1 MITSLLLYEATGFD
15 PYENLSIEQYLLE
28 TLQPGQ
34 CILYLWQNQN
44 TVVIGRN
51 QNPWVECRTSLLG
64 NEDGKLA
71 RRLSGGGAVFHDLG
85 NLNFTFLMSDEDFN
99 IEKQLSVI
107 GQACALTGIET
118 EYSGRND
125 ILAQGRKFS
134 GNAFYHSRGHAYHHG
149 TLLIRADMEKLQRYL
164 NPSKAKLT
172 AKGIASVR
180 SRVMNL
186 TELCPDLTIAQMKT
200 NMQCAFAQVYRL
212 PVQTLQLPD
221 AALSQIVE
229 TKERISS
236 WEYLYGTPLPFA
248 CQMEQHFS
256 WGTVQLHIQ
265 AKSGIIQAVKMYTDA
280 MDWSLPAAV
289 EAALVGCRFTKENM
303 VTQLKNAIRDPI
315 TRKDLCHMVLEQDL

>member
-28 TLQPGQ
+28 TLQPSQ

-186 TELCPDLTIAQMKT
+186 TELCPDLTITQMKA
-200 NMQCAFAQVYRL
+200 NMQRAYAQVYGL

-221 AALSQIVE
+221 ADQ
-229 TKERISS
+229 
-236 WEYLYGTPLPFA
+236 PL
-248 CQMEQHFS
+248 
-256 WGTVQLHIQ
+256 
-265 AKSGIIQAVKMYTDA
+265 
-280 MDWSLPAAV
+280 
-289 EAALVGCRFTKENM
+289 R
-303 VTQLKNAIRDPI
+303 
-315 TRKDLCHMVLEQDL
+315 